1 MTSEELAD
9 FLRGEQKMKDVT
21 SDFCREVIET
31 YEPSESKLAGLLSHD
46 GTCVQRTAARC
57 QFTRACWRRTG
68 CVSQLLASPGRGSDV
83 CVKSALLGECA
94 ALALP
99 HRQRVCGLSMQ

>member
-9 FLRGEQKMKDVT
+9 FLRGEQKLKDVT

-46 GTCVQRTAARC
+46 GGYAVTVATSCC
-57 QFTRACWRRTG
+57 
-68 CVSQLLASPGRGSDV
+68 
-83 CVKSALLGECA
+83 
-94 ALALP
+94 
-99 HRQRVCGLSMQ
+99 RVRDRSSYDRWSS

>member
-9 FLRGEQKMKDVT
+9 FLRGEQKMKEVS

-46 GTCVQRTAARC
+46 GG
-57 QFTRACWRRTG
+57 WRDF
-68 CVSQLLASPGRGSDV
+68 CPCLQSSYKLGS
-83 CVKSALLGECA
+83 
-94 ALALP
+94 
-99 HRQRVCGLSMQ
+99 